1 MYQSRTR
8 DVIFCTMVAKIH
20 VNIRTKYAVIY
31 LNFAKILDFL
41 DLKSALIDMC
51 GHDKIFNGI
60 ILASKLIM
68 IN

>member
-1 MYQSRTR
+1 
-8 DVIFCTMVAKIH
+8 MVAKIH

-41 DLKSALIDMC
+41 DLKNALIDMC